1 MDVMKLLEY
10 LQNIIE
16 TSYKLPMTGKV
27 VVKQAEILDLIE
39 KIIYY
44 LPDEIK
50 KAQWVMEEKQ
60 RILSE
65 ALLQA
70 ETIKKQNIDMMEKH
84 IETHDITKEATLRAE
99 QIISLAQQDARDIR
113 LGARDYA
120 DEILTELEKEID
132 AKGSAMVAQVQ
143 SEVDL
148 FIENLQL
155 DVSGTTDT
163 IRDNIKELRKMK

>member
-10 LQNIIE
+10 LQDIVE

-27 VVKQAEILDLIE
+27 VVKQSEVLDLIE
-39 KIIYY
+39 QIINY
-44 LPDEIK
+44 LPDDFK

-65 ALLQA
+65 ALAQA
-70 ETIKKQNIDMMEKH
+70 ENIKKQNINIVQKQ

-99 QIISLAQQDARDIR
+99 EIIISAQKDARDIR

-120 DEILTELEKEID
+120 DEILKQLDKEID
-132 AKGSAMVAQVQ
+132 DKGQAMVQQVKA
-143 SEVDL
+143 EVEE
-148 FIENLQL
+148 FITNLQL
-155 DVSGTTDT
+155 EEIGRASCRERV
-163 IRDNIKELRKMK
+163 